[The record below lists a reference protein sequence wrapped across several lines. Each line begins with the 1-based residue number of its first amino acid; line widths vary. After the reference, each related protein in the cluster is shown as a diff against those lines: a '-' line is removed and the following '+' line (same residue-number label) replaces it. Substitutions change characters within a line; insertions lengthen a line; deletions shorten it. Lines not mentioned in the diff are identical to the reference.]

1 MGIPRL
7 GNSREPAEGDIVKNE
22 LDLGI
27 EDSIRRCEMLLAM
40 VPQAMEIYMA
50 NRSVFL
56 FPWKKTKTRILSCT
70 ENRSAIKPF
79 SSWFYCSMALLSLK
93 CLCTVTVYS
102 IGELNQCM
110 GILRVLCV
118 FAVKKHGERKSSM
131 FC

>member
-1 MGIPRL
+1 MGIPRS

-79 SSWFYCSMALLSLK
+79 SSWFYCSIALLSLK
-93 CLCTVTVYS
+93 CLCTVRVYS
-102 IGELNQCM
+102 IRELNQCM

-118 FAVKKHGERKSSM
+118 LL
-131 FC
+131 